1 MSEMPE
7 PEGRLDAIRAAED
20 ALRVPA
26 DPDAQILAAVRE
38 GLDAVPA
45 GSPNSWFDVPT
56 QRNRARPA
64 GTLNNRRTR

>member
-56 QRNRARPA
+56 QRNRTRPA